1 MCLVSGRIFRAHA
14 DCYGRVRTFAD
25 RTVCEEPEI
34 IEIGARGLQITAVS
48 YFFSGLVYTYKAM
61 LNGAG
66 DAEFSLGN
74 GVIEIVARILF
85 ILILSSIPAVGYWS
99 VWIAAIFSSMLAASL
114 CIWRYRS
121 GKWMRKS
128 AI

>member
-1 MCLVSGRIFRAHA
+1 MVVFGHLLIGLFV
-14 DCYGRVRTFAD
+14 
-25 RTVCEEPEI
+25 EEPEI

-74 GVIEIVARILF
+74 GVIE
-85 ILILSSIPAVGYWS
+85 LSQEFCLS
-99 VWIAAIFSSMLAASL
+99 
-114 CIWRYRS
+114 
-121 GKWMRKS
+121 
-128 AI
+128 